1 MASGRWIDEL
11 VVGGSVVGSFNK
23 TIKKQLFENMFV
35 FTTFCYDNVFQKN
48 ITLKHQYFTLQIYVK
63 NSEKFIKKLLG
74 EKNLIQ
80 IPLS

>member
-1 MASGRWIDEL
+1 
-11 VVGGSVVGSFNK
+11 
-23 TIKKQLFENMFV
+23 MFV